1 VFTGSM
7 GRISVFCSYAREDE
21 AVRRELERV
30 LAPLRDERIIDDWY
44 DSRIQPGARW
54 NAAIEAAL
62 DRSRLMIFIVTP
74 HLLASSYVA
83 DVEIPKAIER
93 ERSGLCQVVPLMIVQ
108 ADWSDSP
115 LAQFQALPGGGR
127 WASDFDGAVSA
138 YRSIAEG
145 LREVCKRI
153 VDWENPYKRAQ
164 VGDWT
169 FQEQTM
175 TVDGG
180 QSMTA
185 QGTEELISKTDREAV
200 LRLEMMLNGQMD
212 ERTVTID
219 LTQPLE
225 DRMGDMLRQTGT
237 GVPANLE
244 ISLGPA
250 QYADEKVNI
259 GGRTYETIRARRTLV
274 LAQRGTRFAGQVS
287 TWRSIDVP
295 LFGTVKGEGEVAGM
309 RQYQVL
315 LDCGHGDAAAR
326 KPRLSGGGAAY
337 GAAQSTFGAVPPP
350 SLIGPGRWQGQMNAF
365 GVISAFDL
373 LLYPNGALQGQQNT
387 MGAVTQ
393 LQGQWF
399 FDVASGTLSFQ
410 IVVGMMGMP
419 VSQETVQMRITG
431 VQGPVVY
438 GQDLIGRQFV
448 LQRVG

>member
-1 VFTGSM
+1 MFTGSM
-7 GRISVFCSYAREDE
+7 GRIAVFCSYAREDE
-21 AVRRELERV
+21 AVRRELEGLLV
-30 LAPLRDERIIDDWY
+30 PLRDERIIDDWY
-44 DSRIQPGARW
+44 DNRIQPGARW
-54 NAAIEAAL
+54 NAAIESAL
-62 DRSRLMIFIVTP
+62 DRARLMIFIVTP
-74 HLLASSYVA
+74 NLLASRYVA

-93 ERSGLCQVVPLMIVQ
+93 ERSGLCQVVPLMIRQ

-127 WASDFDGAVSA
+127 WMSEYANPEPA
-138 YRSIAEG
+138 YRAIAEG

-153 VDWENPYKRAQ
+153 VDWENPYKHSQ

-180 QSMTA
+180 QSLTA
-185 QGTEELISKTDREAV
+185 QGTEELISKNDREAV
-200 LRLEMMLNGQMD
+200 VRLEMMLNGQLN

-259 GGRTYETIRARRTLV
+259 GGRTYETIRARRTFV

-295 LFGTVKGEGEVAGM
+295 LYGTVKGESEIPGM

-315 LDCGHGDAAAR
+315 LDFGHGDAAAR
-326 KPRLSGGGAAY
+326 KPRLTGGNAGY
-337 GAAQSTFGAVPPP
+337 GAPQPTFGAASPPAVF
-350 SLIGPGRWQGQMNAF
+350 GPGRWQGQMNAF

-373 LLYPNGALQGQQNT
+373 IFYPNGALQGQQTT
-387 MGAVTQ
+387 MGTVTQ

-399 FDVASGTLSFQ
+399 FDIASGTLTCQ
-410 IVVGMMGMP
+410 IVAGMMGMP

-431 VQGPVVY
+431 TQGAVVY
-438 GQDLIGRQFV
+438 AQDMMGRQFA
-448 LQRVG
+448 LQRIR

>member
-1 VFTGSM
+1 MFTGSM
-7 GRISVFCSYAREDE
+7 GRIAVFCSYAREDE
-21 AVRRELERV
+21 TVRRELEGR
-30 LAPLRDERIIDDWY
+30 LAPLRDERIVDDWY

-54 NAAIEAAL
+54 NAAIQDAL
-62 DRSRLMIFIVTP
+62 DRSRLMIFVVTP
-74 HLLASSYVA
+74 HLLASRYVA
-83 DVEIPKAIER
+83 EVEIPKALER
-93 ERSGLCQVVPLMIVQ
+93 ERSGLCRVVPLMIEQ

-127 WASDFDGAVSA
+127 WVSEYANPEPA
-138 YRSIAEG
+138 YRAIAQG
-145 LREVCKRI
+145 LREVCRRI
-153 VDWENPYKRAQ
+153 VDWENPYKRSQ

-175 TVDGG
+175 TVNGG

-185 QGTEELISKTDREAV
+185 QGTEELVSKNDRAAV
-200 LRLEMMLNGQMD
+200 VRLEMVLNGQLT

-259 GGRTYETIRARRTLV
+259 GGRTYETIRAQRTLV
-274 LAQRGTRFAGQVS
+274 LAQRGARFAGHVS

-295 LFGTVKGEGEVAGM
+295 LFGTVKGESELAGM

-315 LDCGHGDAAAR
+315 LDFGYGDAPAR
-326 KPRLSGGGAAY
+326 KPRLGGGGAAY
-337 GAAQSTFGAVPPP
+337 GAAPPTFGAAPPRA
-350 SLIGPGRWQGQMNAF
+350 LIGPGRWQGQMNAF

-373 LLYPNGALQGQQNT
+373 MLYPNGMLQGQQNT

-399 FDVASGTLSFQ
+399 FDVGSGTLTCQ

-431 VQGPVVY
+431 AQGPVVY
-438 GQDLIGRQFV
+438 AQDPMGRQFA